1 MNIVEIGLWQLAAA
15 YLLLAFPLAIM
26 LWYRIPMIGE
36 TAIALVRMTV
46 QLIFVGL
53 YLQVIFKLNILWLSA
68 AWLLVMVTVADVSI
82 VRSCSLRLRPI
93 ALPLLAAL
101 AAGTAIPLLLFVG
114 LILRRPALAAG
125 TAIPL
130 LLFVGLIL
138 RRPNLMDAQY
148 AIPIGGMILGNC
160 LRANIVGIRTFYDGI
175 RTGEKAFL
183 QSLAQGA
190 LLHEATRP
198 YLRKACQAALAPTV
212 ATMTTIGLVALPGM
226 MTGAILGGASPVTAI
241 KYQIA
246 IMISIFSG
254 TAITLALGIYL
265 TTKRS
270 FTPYGPLDRA
280 IFKRPRKT

>member
-1 MNIVEIGLWQLAAA
+1 MNIVEIGVWQLAAA

-82 VRSCSLRLRPI
+82 VRSCSLRLRRI
-93 ALPLLAAL
+93 ALPLLA
-101 AAGTAIPLLLFVG
+101 
-114 LILRRPALAAG
+114 ALAAG

-160 LRANIVGIRTFYDGI
+160 LRADIVGIRTFYDGI
-175 RTGEKAFL
+175 RTGEKTFL

-226 MTGAILGGASPVTAI
+226 MTGAILGGAGPVTAI

-254 TAITLALGIYL
+254 TTITLALGIYL

-270 FTPYGPLDRA
+270 FTPYGPLDRS
-280 IFKRPRKT
+280 IFRGASKT

>member
-114 LILRRPALAAG
+114 LILRRP
-125 TAIPL
+125 
-130 LLFVGLIL
+130 
-138 RRPNLMDAQY
+138 NLMDAQY

-160 LRANIVGIRTFYDGI
+160 LRADIVGIRTFYDGI

-226 MTGAILGGASPVTAI
+226 MTGAILGGAGPVTAI

-254 TAITLALGIYL
+254 TTITLALGIYL

-270 FTPYGPLDRA
+270 FTPYGPLDRS
-280 IFKRPRKT
+280 IFRGASKT

>member
-1 MNIVEIGLWQLAAA
+1 MNQVVEISAGHLAAA
-15 YLLLAFPLAIM
+15 YLLLAFPFAIM

-36 TAIALVRMTV
+36 TVVSIVRMTL

-53 YLQVIFKLNILWLSA
+53 YLQLVFRLNNLWLTA

-82 VRSCSLRLRPI
+82 VRSCSLRLSRI
-93 ALPLLAAL
+93 ALPLFGAL
-101 AAGTAIPLLLFVG
+101 LAGTAVPLLLFVG
-114 LILRRPALAAG
+114 LILRRDN
-125 TAIPL
+125 L
-130 LLFVGLIL
+130 L
-138 RRPNLMDAQY
+138 DAQY

-160 LRANIVGIRTFYDGI
+160 LRADIVGVRTFYESI

-198 YLRKACQAALAPTV
+198 YTQKACRAALAPTV
-212 ATMTTIGLVALPGM
+212 ASMTTIGLVSLPGM
-226 MTGAILGGASPVTAI
+226 MTGVILGGASPATAI

-254 TAITLALGIYL
+254 TAITLALGLWL
-265 TTKRS
+265 TSKTS
-270 FTPYGPLDRA
+270 FTPHGPLNRSIFRA
-280 IFKRPRKT
+280 S

>member
-1 MNIVEIGLWQLAAA
+1 MNIVEIGVWQLAAA

-26 LWYRIPMIGE
+26 LWYRIPMIGT

-53 YLQVIFKLNILWLSA
+53 YLQVIFELNNLWLSA
-68 AWLLVMVTVADVSI
+68 AWLVVMVAVADVSI
-82 VRSCSLRLRPI
+82 VRSCSLRLRSI
-93 ALPLLAAL
+93 ALPLFA
-101 AAGTAIPLLLFVG
+101 
-114 LILRRPALAAG
+114 ALAAG

-138 RRPNLMDAQY
+138 RRPNLLDAQY

-160 LRANIVGIRTFYDGI
+160 LRADIVGIRTFYEGL
-175 RTGEKAFL
+175 RSGERVFL

-198 YLRKACQAALAPTV
+198 YLRQACQAALAPTV
-212 ATMTTIGLVALPGM
+212 ATMTTIGLVSLPGM

-265 TTKRS
+265 TAKRS
-270 FTPYGPLDRA
+270 FAAYGVLDRT
-280 IFKRPRKT
+280 IFRKAAKS